1 MSTLPAIMR
10 YIMKAIEL
18 LKNNEHEIRKRFGVR
33 KIGIFGSFARGE
45 EKDGSDIDVLVEFQ
59 DNYKTFDNYM
69 DLKFSLE
76 DLFVDEMKLDAIV
89 RNFEIIG
96 EAASNIPAEIRGKYP
111 FVEWRKISDFRNVL
125 AHEYFGINYK
135 IMWDIIKNKLPALQK
150 DIQTILKKE
159 K

>member
-1 MSTLPAIMR
+1 MR
-10 YIMKAIEL
+10 RNYIL
-18 LKNNEHEIRKRFGVR
+18 
-33 KIGIFGSFARGE
+33 
-45 EKDGSDIDVLVEFQ
+45 
-59 DNYKTFDNYM
+59 Y
-69 DLKFSLE
+69 LE
-76 DLFVDEMKLDAIV
+76 DILASANKIQNYVGNASFEELIKDELKIDAIV

-96 EAASNIPAEIRGKYP
+96 EASSNVPQEINAKYP
-111 FVEWRKISDFRNVL
+111 FVEWRKIADFRNVL